1 MYSVLNTL
9 SEYTYFYINLVPK
22 ASFRYKRK
30 AKKDPGTIQTR
41 DQNLPK

>member
-9 SEYTYFYINLVPK
+9 SEYKYINLVPK